1 MGIAV
6 AFATGALK
14 GWVDTKR
21 AMAEKEIAAKEKE
34 AEDQKF
40 YQQEFFKLAGKK
52 DASPQALELAAK
64 KGGLEYDIA
73 TANLVNNVDSTLA
86 YGSVTFPK
94 FGGAKEFDKNMTSG
108 DAQVRGITWFN
119 TVASGLRTEEDVNK
133 FITHLESNPN
143 LIPTFLQEA
152 QRATDDYN
160 NGSQKKATNLVTGQL
175 KSYTGARTQ
184 YGNVFKVLDR
194 FQKNMDTS
202 SESSAA
208 VAQAKEMNL
217 IDNVDFSYAI
227 KGEDGE
233 IVVTELP
240 ERLHQQLPRLANY
253 APRFGGDVNKML
265 AEFATVV
272 PGDEKTPQNGYQLNK
287 VLFTALDMMDRKYDI
302 VLNGGGTDADRAEI
316 GKYLSDKY
324 KNDRYS
330 MAQAVSLLLQP
341 DEINENTTE
350 SRRVV
355 TEEYINEVF
364 EKITPFKAAEVKT
377 QYAAGVK
384 LQGQLANFR
393 GGTEEAGTTGF
404 VRLVQTFGIRIFGE
418 GGAIDQV
425 FGDDLKKAE
434 GGFKKGTTVE
444 SLQAIAKSKGF
455 FSKERGMAAAK
466 AEAAQV
472 ALAIA
477 MARAADP
484 AGRLSN
490 QDFEVQLARLGAAGF
505 VGNTMAEVQ
514 QKLNDISVEFARDLK
529 RVSVMNEVL
538 TSGNRITPQR
548 IRTLRA
554 DSLIQVAL
562 DEQYLNESMTAAVEA
577 GKPENAIPEDFPKTN
592 LEDGSPRRTLNG
604 QRVEYYNGQW
614 YREDTENKTIVP
626 LSDEDIGILFNPPK
640 SNTPLDNRGIY

>member
-1 MGIAV
+1 MGIGIS
-6 AFATGALK
+6 FASGFLK
-14 GWVDTKR
+14 GLNDVAREKNEKLLKEQEAKAERQKMLGGWVIELIKSDNVDTTSEGFR
-21 AMAEKEIAAKEKE
+21 NIASEAGLAGLAGISNAMA
-34 AEDQKF
+34 D
-40 YQQEFFKLAGKK
+40 
-52 DASPQALELAAK
+52 
-64 KGGLEYDIA
+64 
-73 TANLVNNVDSTLA
+73 VDSNIA
-86 YGSVTFPK
+86 YGSMTFPK
-94 FGGAKEFDKNMTSG
+94 FGGPKEYAKNMTAG

-119 TVASGLRTEEDVNK
+119 TVANGLRTEEDVNNFVK
-133 FITHLESNPN
+133 HLESNPN
-143 LIPTFLQEA
+143 LVPTFLQEA

-160 NGSQKKATNLVTGQL
+160 NGSQKKATNIVTGQL
-175 KSYTGARTQ
+175 KAYTGARTQ
-184 YGNVFKVLDR
+184 YGTVFKVIDR
-194 FQKNMDTS
+194 FQKNMDTN

-227 KGEDGE
+227 KGEDDE

-240 ERLHQQLPRLANY
+240 ERLHQHLPRLANY
-253 APRFGGDVNKML
+253 APRFGGDVTKML

-272 PGDEKTPQNGYQLNK
+272 PGDGKTPQNGYQLNK

-302 VLNGGGTDADRAEI
+302 ALNGGGTAADRAEI

-341 DEINENTTE
+341 DEITENTTE
-350 SRRVV
+350 SRRTV
-355 TEEYINEVF
+355 TQEYINEVF
-364 EKITPFKAAEVKT
+364 EKITPFKANEIKE
-377 QYAAGVK
+377 QYAAGIK

-425 FGDDLKKAE
+425 FGDDLKKAD

-455 FSKERGMAAAK
+455 FSKDRGMAAAK

-514 QKLNDISVEFARDLK
+514 QKLNDISTEFERDLK
-529 RVSVMNEVL
+529 RVSVMNETL
-538 TSGNRITPQR
+538 TAGSRITPQR

-592 LEDGSPRRTLNG
+592 SEDGSPKRTLNG
-604 QRVEYYNGQW
+604 QRVEYYNGEW

-626 LSDEDIGILFNPPK
+626 LSDEDKGILF
-640 SNTPLDNRGIY
+640 PLDNRGVY

>member
-1 MGIAV
+1 MGIGI

-14 GWVDTKR
+14 GYTQSARDRV
-21 AMAEKEIAAKEKE
+21 EKEAAQKEKE
-34 AEDQKF
+34 AEQQKF
-40 YQQEFFKLAGKK
+40 YDEQFLELAGKK
-52 DASPQALELAAK
+52 DANPDVLRAAAARSTFRDVK
-64 KGGLEYDIA
+64 IGNI
-73 TANLVNNVDSTLA
+73 VNNVASNVA

-94 FGGAKEFDKNMTSG
+94 FGGEKEFNKNMTSG

-119 TVASGLRTEEDVNK
+119 TIAGGLRTEEDVNSFVK
-133 FITHLESNPN
+133 HLESNPN
-143 LIPTFLQEA
+143 LVPTFLEEA
-152 QRATDDYN
+152 QRATDDFN
-160 NGSQKKATNLVTGQL
+160 NGSQKKATNIVTGQL

-184 YGNVFKVLDR
+184 YGNIFKVIDR
-194 FQKNMDTS
+194 FQKNMDTN

-227 KGEDGE
+227 KGEDDE

-240 ERLHQQLPRLANY
+240 ERLHQHLPRLANY

-287 VLFTALDMMDRKYDI
+287 VLFTALDMMDKKYDI
-302 VLNGGGTDADRAEI
+302 ALNGGGTDADRAEI

-350 SRRVV
+350 SRRTV

-514 QKLNDISVEFARDLK
+514 QKLNDISTEFARDLK
-529 RVSVMNEVL
+529 RVTVMNEVL

-562 DEQYLNESMTAAVEA
+562 DEQYLNESMAAAVEA

-592 LEDGSPRRTLNG
+592 SEDGSPKRILNG
-604 QRVEYYNGQW
+604 QRVEYYDGEW
-614 YREDTENKTIVP
+614 YREDTENKTIIL
-626 LSDEDIGILFNPPK
+626 LSDEEKNILF
-640 SNTPLDNRGIY
+640 PLDNKGIY

>member
-1 MGIAV
+1 MGIGL

-14 GWVDTKR
+14 GYTKSAR
-21 AMAEKEIAAKEKE
+21 DRVEKEAAIKEKE
-34 AEDQKF
+34 AEQQKF
-40 YQQEFFKLAGKK
+40 YQEQYFELAGKENADK
-52 DASPQALELAAK
+52 QAIAQAAK
-64 KGGLEYDIA
+64 LSGFEYDVA
-73 TANLVNNVDSTLA
+73 AANTINGVGNTLA

-94 FGGAKEFDKNMTSG
+94 FGGEKEFDKNMTSG

-119 TVASGLRTEEDVNK
+119 TVASGLRTQEDVNK
-133 FITHLESNPN
+133 FVTHLENNPT

-160 NGSQKKATNLVTGQL
+160 DGSQKKATNIVTGQL

-184 YGNVFKVLDR
+184 YGNIFKVIDR
-194 FQKNMDTS
+194 FQKNMDVN

-227 KGEDGE
+227 KGEDDE

-240 ERLHQQLPRLANY
+240 ERLHQHLPRLANY

-302 VLNGGGTDADRAEI
+302 ALNGGGTDTDRAEI

-355 TEEYINEVF
+355 TAEYINEVF

-377 QYAAGVK
+377 QYAAGIK

-418 GGAIDQV
+418 GGAVDQV

-514 QKLNDISVEFARDLK
+514 QKLNDISTEFERDLK

-562 DEQYLNESMTAAVEA
+562 DEQYLNESMAAAVEA
-577 GKPENAIPEDFPKTN
+577 GKPKDLIPEDFPRTN
-592 LEDGSPRRTLNG
+592 REDGSPKRTLNG
-604 QRVEYYNGQW
+604 QRVEYYNGDW
-614 YREDTENKTIVP
+614 YREDVENNTIVP
-626 LSDEDIGILFNPPK
+626 LTDEDFKIIFTPK
-640 SNTPLDNRGIY
+640 EA